1 MSKGIELT
9 LSQIKAYENG
19 ATKFIFPI
27 KNYGFTQYEINEFNE
42 ITCSNCGHIM
52 YASDKHIC
60 PNCEG
65 SMCYNNLPIQ
75 KGDKDIFVQE
85 EFRIGYWNS
94 KTYQMAFDYRIGKN
108 TELKYQNVEPFN
120 KMVEDSIK
128 QLKAKNIK
136 PNKYGNY
143 KWEKFDSPLDWYSAS
158 KMTKDQSRYSFSECI
173 DVKVIRAQDIE
184 WVMGYHFQRFYNRC
198 MEERNINRTYKDN
211 DYVFS
216 VEFKRC
222 QD

>member
-9 LSQIKAYENG
+9 QSQIKAYENG
-19 ATKFIFPI
+19 ATMFLFPI
-27 KNYGFTQYEINEFNE
+27 SDEAKALLKKEDWI
-42 ITCSNCGHIM
+42 
-52 YASDKHIC
+52 YADS
-60 PNCEG
+60 
-65 SMCYNNLPIQ
+65 PIQ

-85 EFRIGYWNS
+85 EFKIGYWNF

-173 DVKVIRAQDIE
+173 DVKVIKVQDIDE
-184 WVMGYHFQRFYNRC
+184 VTGFHFPEFYNRC
-198 MEERNINRTYKDN
+198 MEERNINRTYEDN

-222 QD
+222 HD